1 MQQIRDFCVDAV
13 AGTIGGVTGVLVG
26 SPLDVIKT
34 RLQAGAPGQ
43 TMMQVARQMIAK
55 EGPGAFFKGSLV
67 ASLGQAPNNFL
78 SFGHYGWAL
87 RLVEEA
93 HRRSLHLSPD
103 DAFQRPLWHVYIAG
117 CWAGTTQSLALA
129 PFEHIKVQQQLM
141 VSSTSAA
148 AAAAGG
154 SDSQGLS
161 MTMSAA
167 ARAIYASG
175 GVWRGLMRGWVATA
189 WRDIPTFG
197 LYFSAFEWTKEW
209 YAARLARQQEEQLA
223 ATAATPAAPRPALPA
238 AAAAAAA
245 AAATTTSGSSGG
257 IDVVDDGLGA
267 SVVAAASAAAKA
279 AVAGIAAGPSSPA
292 GLHTAMPE
300 LEPLATGG
308 SGGVGCDIAFVS
320 GGAGATASAAAAPV
334 PPLPVAL
341 AQPIVYPDWVLLLGG
356 ALAGVASWTLAVPA
370 DVLKSNIQGS
380 PMGTPASRLRLLTV
394 ARRLHAEHGAR
405 VFFRGFVPCII
416 RSMPVNAVTFL
427 VYEWSLAGIRRAV
440 GTGGGG
446 GDQMR

>member
-1 MQQIRDFCVDAV
+1 MQQIRDFCIDAV
-13 AGTIGGVTGVLVG
+13 AGTVGGVTGVLVG

-141 VSSTSAA
+141 VSSSGSAE
-148 AAAAGG
+148 AAG
-154 SDSQGLS
+154 SSSSSQGL
-161 MTMSAA
+161 TMSAA

-209 YAARLARQQEEQLA
+209 YAARLARQQQEEGLA
-223 ATAATPAAPRPALPA
+223 APVAGAGAASASTISTTA
-238 AAAAAAA
+238 AAAPAASAA
-245 AAATTTSGSSGG
+245 GD
-257 IDVVDDGLGA
+257 DVDDDGLGA

-300 LEPLATGG
+300 LEPLATGSSGG
-308 SGGVGCDIAFVS
+308 SGCDVVFSS
-320 GGAGATASAAAAPV
+320 GGAGTGPAPSPLSSSALAP
-334 PPLPVAL
+334 PAL
-341 AQPIVYPDWVLLLGG
+341 AQPIMYPDWVLLLGG

-380 PMGTPASRLRLLTV
+380 PMGTPASQLRLLTV
-394 ARRLHAEHGAR
+394 ARRLHAEHGAS

-440 GTGGGG
+440 GGVGAGG